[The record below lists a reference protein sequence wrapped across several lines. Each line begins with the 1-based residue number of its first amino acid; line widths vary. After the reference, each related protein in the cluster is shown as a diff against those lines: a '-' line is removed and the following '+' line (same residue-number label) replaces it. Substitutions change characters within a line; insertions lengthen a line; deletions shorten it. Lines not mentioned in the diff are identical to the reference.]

1 MSTGRRP
8 PASSRSR
15 QRPSSRD
22 RQRGKRR
29 SSDLSARIVT
39 ALPAIAFAIFIVV
52 EGGTIFALGV
62 MLLGLACLQEL
73 YTMLHGARPVKLAG
87 FAALIGLVIAARYGT
102 AFHVLLITV
111 LALPLLF
118 VLTVA
123 RPLEAPATPAMATT
137 LMGIYWIGLA
147 VAHIVL
153 LRDLP
158 HGGGIVVDI
167 LVGTFIGDTGAYL
180 GGRAFGHRPL
190 APSIS
195 PKKTVEGVAFGAVA
209 AVLAVFLASTYQE
222 WLTPGQAIIL
232 GLTCAVFAP
241 LGDLFESLVKRS
253 AGTKDTGRLFGPH
266 GGALDRLDAVLFTL
280 VAGYYVWVAMLP
292 G

>member
-1 MSTGRRP
+1 VSTGRRP
-8 PASSRSR
+8 PAGSSRRERSPAR
-15 QRPSSRD
+15 ERPR
-22 RQRGKRR
+22 RKRS
-29 SSDLSARIVT
+29 SSDLSARIVA

-52 EGGTIFALGV
+52 EGGAIFALGV

-87 FAALIGLVIAARYGT
+87 FVALIGLVFAAHFGT
-102 AFHVLLITV
+102 AFHVLLITAI
-111 LALPLLF
+111 ALPLLF

-167 LVGTFIGDTGAYL
+167 LVGTFIGDTAAYL
-180 GGRAFGHRPL
+180 GGRTFGHRPL

-195 PKKTVEGVAFGAVA
+195 PNKTVEGLAFGAVG
-209 AVLAVFLASTYQE
+209 AVLALFLASTYQE
-222 WLTPGQAIIL
+222 WLTPGQAMIL